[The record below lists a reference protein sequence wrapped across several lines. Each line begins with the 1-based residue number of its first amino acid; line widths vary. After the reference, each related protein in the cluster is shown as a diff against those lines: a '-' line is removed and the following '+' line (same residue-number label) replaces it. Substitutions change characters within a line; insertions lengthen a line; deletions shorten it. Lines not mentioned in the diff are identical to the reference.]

1 MTEGVDMARK
11 SKDYSM
17 YKDMQLSNE
26 QMRAQLYKL
35 ARVANS
41 RLSELEKH
49 NEMRF
54 AYEKA
59 MEFFDDRTPGK
70 NRFSTSQRQ
79 TDKELR
85 REFNAIVEFLSSKSS
100 TITGLKLVYENARK
114 RIEKQIQKSLED
126 ENFKITNWKEFETFL
141 KSKEWKKLKKRVDSD
156 QVMEDFALALQED
169 TPIEEIYAGYR
180 EFLDTE
186 MTFEQ
191 VSEKRAASKLLH

>member
-1 MTEGVDMARK
+1 MPRK

-35 ARVANS
+35 ARIANS
-41 RLSELEKH
+41 RLLELEKH

-59 MEFFDDRTPGK
+59 MKFFDDKTPGK

-85 REFNAIVEFLSSKSS
+85 QEFNAIVEFLSSKSS
-100 TITGLKLVYENARK
+100 TVTGLKAVYENARN
-114 RIEKQIQKSLED
+114 RIERQIQKSTGDED
-126 ENFKITNWKEFETFL
+126 FKITNWKEFETFL

-169 TPIEEIYAGYR
+169 TPIDEIYAGYH
-180 EFLDTE
+180 EFIDTE

-191 VSEKRAASKLLH
+191 VSEKRAKKKLLQ

>member
-1 MTEGVDMARK
+1 MPRK
-11 SKDYSM
+11 SKDYSI
-17 YKDMQLSNE
+17 YKDMELSNE

-41 RLSELEKH
+41 RLLELEKH

-59 MEFFDDRTPGK
+59 MEFLEDKTPGK

-85 REFNAIVEFLSSKSS
+85 QEFNAIVEFLSSKSS
-100 TITGLKLVYENARK
+100 TVTGLKAVYEDARN
-114 RIEKQIQKSLED
+114 RIERQIQKSSGDED
-126 ENFKITNWKEFETFL
+126 FKISNWKEFETFL

-191 VSEKRAASKLLH
+191 VAEKRAASKLLH